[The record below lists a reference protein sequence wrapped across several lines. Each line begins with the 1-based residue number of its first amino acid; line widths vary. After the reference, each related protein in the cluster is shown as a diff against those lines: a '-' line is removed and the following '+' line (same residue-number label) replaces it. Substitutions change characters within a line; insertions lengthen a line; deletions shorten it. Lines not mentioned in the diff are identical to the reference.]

1 MLNGPSFIPTKINK
15 AVILC
20 HGYGASGDDLAD
32 LIPNLAPD
40 LPETAFFCPNAPHLL
55 PFGGY
60 EWFSLNDYQLNEMFN
75 IDYLNRLITRAK
87 SSVSLLTDFCNY
99 ICKQYNISPSQIV
112 LGGFSQGGLIALQ
125 TALTFPEPI
134 AGAIGMSAVP
144 VIFGEDFPQI
154 NITQKPPIL
163 LTHGSADTVVPPEA
177 FNLNILQL
185 KSIGITPQTS
195 VSEGLGHGIDHTT
208 LQQIRSFLIKHLQ

>member
-1 MLNGPSFIPTKINK
+1 MLNGPSFIPIKISK
-15 AVILC
+15 IVILC

-32 LIPNLAPD
+32 LIPNLEPA

-60 EWFSLNDYQLNEMFN
+60 EWFSLNDYQPEKMFS
-75 IDYLNRLITRAK
+75 IDYLNILMKRAQP
-87 SSVSLLTDFCNY
+87 SVSLLTNFCNY
-99 ICKQYNISPSQIV
+99 ICKEYNISPSQII

-125 TALTFPEPI
+125 TALTFSKPI

-144 VIFGEDFPQI
+144 VIFGPGFPQANTI
-154 NITQKPPIL
+154 QKPPIL
-163 LTHGSADTVVPPEA
+163 LTHGSTDTVVPLEA
-177 FNLNILQL
+177 FKLNIAQL
-185 KSIGITPQTS
+185 KSIGINPTTS
-195 VSEGLGHGIDHTT
+195 ISDGLGHGIDYTA